1 MCHSLQEK
9 EKEAASVWCGP
20 RSLEQ
25 NENSSQKLANFC
37 PFGLEVSKSNKQ
49 KVERRWSWAG
59 PGLVET
65 QTDALFAF
73 LLPGSRHTPG
83 TPPTH
88 TPRGQQGHCQPPFRA
103 EGCNRRFLAPLKIRQ
118 QFNFRLLSSL
128 VCHLGSPFQDH
139 CSCHTLRIRNDPKA
153 SRRWGWEA
161 STWTWTKWTCN

>member
-88 TPRGQQGHCQPPFRA
+88 TPRGQQGHCQPPFSC
-103 EGCNRRFLAPLKIRQ
+103 G
-118 QFNFRLLSSL
+118 RLQSSL
-128 VCHLGSPFQDH
+128 FGAFKNSATIQFSAAVEPRVSPGQPLPGSLQLPH
-139 CSCHTLRIRNDPKA
+139 S
-153 SRRWGWEA
+153 
-161 STWTWTKWTCN
+161 